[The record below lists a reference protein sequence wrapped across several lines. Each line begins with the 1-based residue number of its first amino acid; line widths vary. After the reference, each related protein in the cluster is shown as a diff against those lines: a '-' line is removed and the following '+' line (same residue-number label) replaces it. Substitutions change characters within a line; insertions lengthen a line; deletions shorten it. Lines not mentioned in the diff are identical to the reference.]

1 MDYSINNLDVTK
13 ITQPIIH
20 KEWANYP
27 VASTKF
33 KYNLINDKRVFK
45 RPKELRILTV
55 STYNYKTL
63 FEKSCEHYGIHDY
76 DVISEPCDTY
86 KDIYKLRWI
95 YNFLNNNKFSEKY
108 ILFSDARDA
117 ILQDDP
123 QKILNIFLSKNCKL
137 LFNGNEA
144 NQRFFSSS
152 MRRFLNK
159 HKYIDRKILDFFIDW
174 KPITDHCKKK
184 KDNLQSQL
192 FDYSFKLSD
201 NNTVFL
207 CAGGFIGEIEYIK
220 KVFKYILDAIEP
232 YKGMSKV
239 FENDEQ
245 LLVHFLPLFP
255 DIKIDTYSEI
265 WWRDTFACPPGD
277 SPHKNRWNPPH
288 LTPYKKGKSLYI
300 V

>member
-1 MDYSINNLDVTK
+1 MI
-13 ITQPIIH
+13 
-20 KEWANYP
+20 
-27 VASTKF
+27 
-33 KYNLINDKRVFK
+33 
-45 RPKELRILTV
+45 
-55 STYNYKTL
+55 
-63 FEKSCEHYGIHDY
+63 
-76 DVISEPCDTY
+76 TY
-86 KDIYKLRWI
+86 KHIYKLQWI

-144 NQRFFSSS
+144 NQRFFSRS
-152 MRRFLNK
+152 MSRFLNK
-159 HKYIDRKILDFFIDW
+159 HKYIDKKILDFFIDW
-174 KPITDHCKKK
+174 KPITDHCKKN

-207 CAGGFIGEIEYIK
+207 CAGGFIGEIGYIK

-232 YKGMSKV
+232 YKGISKV

-265 WWRDTFACPPGD
+265 WWRNCFACCPGH
-277 SPHKNRWNPPH
+277 SPTRIAGIPH
-288 LTPYKKGKSLYI
+288 ILRHIKKVNHCILFKGLKILNSHFISFFYCSINNLIGYLFI
-300 V
+300 R